1 MPAFRQFLCCLKQH
15 GEKALLSIWSG
26 YLKEQ
31 EVRYVWENGTGV
43 VARDDSQVDV
53 LWMSACL

>member
-1 MPAFRQFLCCLKQH
+1 MLSETTRRESSSQ
-15 GEKALLSIWSG
+15 LSIWGG